1 MVVSRDEK
9 NLYEG
14 GSICDRFR
22 GCVGFGRQ

>member
-1 MVVSRDEK
+1 MVVSGDEK

-14 GSICDRFR
+14 GSICGRFR